1 MVKTEGYITVIGETE
16 AEYTEKRSRF
26 IATLKHCETEE
37 EAAEFINALKSKY
50 WDARHNCYAYSVENG
65 ALKRFSDD
73 GEPHGTAGKPIL
85 SVIDGA
91 GITNVCIVVTRYFGG
106 VLLGTGGLVR
116 AYTKAASDAAAKIAK
131 AVMTPGTVFSAECD
145 YSAAE
150 RLEKLIFDA
159 GGSVENTVYAEN
171 VRYEFFISDTEK
183 QKFTERLKEVF
194 CARITA
200 VSLSVYMVK
209 STEKSIFTAET
220 FKSEKKADCI
230 LILGAGVKDG
240 KPKPM
245 LRDRLLTG
253 IELYKSGAAD
263 KIIMSGDHGRADYD
277 EVNVMRSFAIEQ
289 GVRAEDIFLDH
300 AGFST
305 YDSVYRAK
313 NIFGA
318 ESIITVSQKYHLYRA
333 LYISE
338 KLDVKAAGVAA
349 DLNPYGGQL
358 KRDIREII
366 ARDKDFFKCIIK
378 PEAEIMGDKIPLDGD
393 GSITLG

>member
-1 MVKTEGYITVIGETE
+1 M
-16 AEYTEKRSRF
+16 KR
-26 IATLKHCETEE
+26 
-37 EAAEFINALKSKY
+37 KY
-50 WDARHNCYAYSVENG
+50 
-65 ALKRFSDD
+65 
-73 GEPHGTAGKPIL
+73 
-85 SVIDGA
+85 
-91 GITNVCIVVTRYFGG
+91 
-106 VLLGTGGLVR
+106 
-116 AYTKAASDAAAKIAK
+116 KA
-131 AVMTPGTVFSAECD
+131 
-145 YSAAE
+145 
-150 RLEKLIFDA
+150 LIFVILGIA
-159 GGSVENTVYAEN
+159 FLIGIA
-171 VRYEFFISDTEK
+171 
-183 QKFTERLKEVF
+183 
-194 CARITA
+194 A

-209 STEKSIFTAET
+209 TTEKSIFTADT
-220 FKSEKKADCI
+220 FKNDEKADCI

-253 IELYKSGAAD
+253 IELYKSGAAE

-277 EVNVMRSFAIEQ
+277 EVNVMRAFALEQ
-289 GVRAEDIFLDH
+289 GVKAEDIFLDH

-318 ESIITVSQKYHLYRA
+318 ENIITVSQKYHLYRA
-333 LYISE
+333 LYIAK
-338 KLDVKAAGVAA
+338 KLDVKAAGVSA

>member
-1 MVKTEGYITVIGETE
+1 MKRKYKAVI
-16 AEYTEKRSRF
+16 F
-26 IATLKHCETEE
+26 VVL
-37 EAAEFINALKSKY
+37 
-50 WDARHNCYAYSVENG
+50 
-65 ALKRFSDD
+65 
-73 GEPHGTAGKPIL
+73 
-85 SVIDGA
+85 
-91 GITNVCIVVTRYFGG
+91 GI
-106 VLLGTGGLVR
+106 VLLIG
-116 AYTKAASDAAAKIAK
+116 IA
-131 AVMTPGTVFSAECD
+131 
-145 YSAAE
+145 
-150 RLEKLIFDA
+150 
-159 GGSVENTVYAEN
+159 
-171 VRYEFFISDTEK
+171 
-183 QKFTERLKEVF
+183 
-194 CARITA
+194 A

-209 STEKSIFTAET
+209 ATEKSVFTADT
-220 FKSEKKADCI
+220 FKNDEKADCI

-240 KPKPM
+240 RPKPM

-253 IELYKSGAAD
+253 IELYKSGAAE

-277 EVNVMRSFAIEQ
+277 EVNVMRAFAIEQ

-318 ESIITVSQKYHLYRA
+318 ENIIIVSQKYHLYRA

-338 KLDVKAAGVAA
+338 KLDVKAAGVSA
-349 DLNPYGGQL
+349 DLNTYGGQL

-366 ARDKDFFKCIIK
+366 ARDKDFFKCIVK

>member
-1 MVKTEGYITVIGETE
+1 MKRKYKVLIFVI
-16 AEYTEKRSRF
+16 
-26 IATLKHCETEE
+26 
-37 EAAEFINALKSKY
+37 
-50 WDARHNCYAYSVENG
+50 
-65 ALKRFSDD
+65 
-73 GEPHGTAGKPIL
+73 
-85 SVIDGA
+85 A
-91 GITNVCIVVTRYFGG
+91 GIA
-106 VLLGTGGLVR
+106 LLIG
-116 AYTKAASDAAAKIAK
+116 
-131 AVMTPGTVFSAECD
+131 
-145 YSAAE
+145 
-150 RLEKLIFDA
+150 
-159 GGSVENTVYAEN
+159 
-171 VRYEFFISDTEK
+171 
-183 QKFTERLKEVF
+183 
-194 CARITA
+194 ITA

-209 STEKSIFTAET
+209 ATEKNIFTADT
-220 FKSEKKADCI
+220 FKNDEKADCI
-230 LILGAGVKDG
+230 LILGAGVKDD

-253 IELYKSGAAD
+253 IELYKSGAAE

-277 EVNVMRSFAIEQ
+277 EVNVMRAFALEQ

-318 ESIITVSQKYHLYRA
+318 ENIIIVSQKYHLYRA

-338 KLDVKAAGVAA
+338 KLDVKAAGVSAN
-349 DLNPYGGQL
+349 LNTYGGQL

-393 GSITLG
+393 GSVTLG

>member
-1 MVKTEGYITVIGETE
+1 MKRKYKAVI
-16 AEYTEKRSRF
+16 F
-26 IATLKHCETEE
+26 VVL
-37 EAAEFINALKSKY
+37 
-50 WDARHNCYAYSVENG
+50 
-65 ALKRFSDD
+65 
-73 GEPHGTAGKPIL
+73 
-85 SVIDGA
+85 
-91 GITNVCIVVTRYFGG
+91 GI
-106 VLLGTGGLVR
+106 VLLIG
-116 AYTKAASDAAAKIAK
+116 IA
-131 AVMTPGTVFSAECD
+131 
-145 YSAAE
+145 
-150 RLEKLIFDA
+150 
-159 GGSVENTVYAEN
+159 
-171 VRYEFFISDTEK
+171 
-183 QKFTERLKEVF
+183 
-194 CARITA
+194 A

-209 STEKSIFTAET
+209 ATEKSVFTADT
-220 FKSEKKADCI
+220 FKNDEKADCI

-245 LRDRLLTG
+245 LRDRLLAG
-253 IELYKSGAAD
+253 IELYKSGAAK

-318 ESIITVSQKYHLYRA
+318 ENIIIVSQKYHLYRA

-338 KLDVKAAGVAA
+338 KLDVKAAGVSAN
-349 DLNPYGGQL
+349 LNTYGGQL

-366 ARDKDFFKCIIK
+366 ARDKDFFKCIVK

>member
-1 MVKTEGYITVIGETE
+1 MKRKYKVLIFVI
-16 AEYTEKRSRF
+16 
-26 IATLKHCETEE
+26 
-37 EAAEFINALKSKY
+37 
-50 WDARHNCYAYSVENG
+50 
-65 ALKRFSDD
+65 
-73 GEPHGTAGKPIL
+73 
-85 SVIDGA
+85 A
-91 GITNVCIVVTRYFGG
+91 GIA
-106 VLLGTGGLVR
+106 LLIG
-116 AYTKAASDAAAKIAK
+116 
-131 AVMTPGTVFSAECD
+131 
-145 YSAAE
+145 
-150 RLEKLIFDA
+150 
-159 GGSVENTVYAEN
+159 
-171 VRYEFFISDTEK
+171 
-183 QKFTERLKEVF
+183 
-194 CARITA
+194 ITA

-209 STEKSIFTAET
+209 ATEKNIFTADT
-220 FKSEKKADCI
+220 FKNDEKADCI

-253 IELYKSGAAD
+253 IELYKSGAAE

-277 EVNVMRSFAIEQ
+277 EVNVMRAFALEQ
-289 GVRAEDIFLDH
+289 GVSAEDIFLDH

-318 ESIITVSQKYHLYRA
+318 ENIIIVSQKYHLYRA

-338 KLDVKAAGVAA
+338 KLDVKAAGVSA
-349 DLNPYGGQL
+349 DLNSYGGQL

-366 ARDKDFFKCIIK
+366 ARDKEFFKCIVK

>member
-1 MVKTEGYITVIGETE
+1 MKRKYKAVI
-16 AEYTEKRSRF
+16 F
-26 IATLKHCETEE
+26 VVL
-37 EAAEFINALKSKY
+37 
-50 WDARHNCYAYSVENG
+50 
-65 ALKRFSDD
+65 
-73 GEPHGTAGKPIL
+73 
-85 SVIDGA
+85 
-91 GITNVCIVVTRYFGG
+91 GI
-106 VLLGTGGLVR
+106 VLLIG
-116 AYTKAASDAAAKIAK
+116 IA
-131 AVMTPGTVFSAECD
+131 
-145 YSAAE
+145 
-150 RLEKLIFDA
+150 
-159 GGSVENTVYAEN
+159 
-171 VRYEFFISDTEK
+171 
-183 QKFTERLKEVF
+183 
-194 CARITA
+194 A

-209 STEKSIFTAET
+209 ATEKNIFTADT
-220 FKSEKKADCI
+220 FKNDEKADCI

-245 LRDRLLTG
+245 LRDRLLAG
-253 IELYKSGAAD
+253 IELYKSGAAE

-277 EVNVMRSFAIEQ
+277 EVNVMRAFALEQ

-318 ESIITVSQKYHLYRA
+318 ENIIIVSQKYHLYRA
-333 LYISE
+333 LYIAK
-338 KLDVKAAGVAA
+338 KLDVKAAGVSA
-349 DLNPYGGQL
+349 DLNTYGGQL

>member
-1 MVKTEGYITVIGETE
+1 MKRKYKAVI
-16 AEYTEKRSRF
+16 F
-26 IATLKHCETEE
+26 VVL
-37 EAAEFINALKSKY
+37 
-50 WDARHNCYAYSVENG
+50 
-65 ALKRFSDD
+65 
-73 GEPHGTAGKPIL
+73 
-85 SVIDGA
+85 
-91 GITNVCIVVTRYFGG
+91 GI
-106 VLLGTGGLVR
+106 VLLIG
-116 AYTKAASDAAAKIAK
+116 IA
-131 AVMTPGTVFSAECD
+131 
-145 YSAAE
+145 
-150 RLEKLIFDA
+150 
-159 GGSVENTVYAEN
+159 
-171 VRYEFFISDTEK
+171 
-183 QKFTERLKEVF
+183 
-194 CARITA
+194 A

-209 STEKSIFTAET
+209 ATEKSVFTADT
-220 FKSEKKADCI
+220 FKNDEKADCI

-253 IELYKSGAAD
+253 IELYKSGAAK

-277 EVNVMRSFAIEQ
+277 EVNVMRAFALEQ

-318 ESIITVSQKYHLYRA
+318 ENIIIVSQKYHLYRA

-338 KLDVKAAGVAA
+338 KLDVKAAGVSA
-349 DLNPYGGQL
+349 DLNTYGGQL

-366 ARDKDFFKCIIK
+366 ARDKDFFKCIVK

-393 GSITLG
+393 GSVTLG

>member
-1 MVKTEGYITVIGETE
+1 MKRKYKVLIFVI
-16 AEYTEKRSRF
+16 
-26 IATLKHCETEE
+26 
-37 EAAEFINALKSKY
+37 
-50 WDARHNCYAYSVENG
+50 
-65 ALKRFSDD
+65 
-73 GEPHGTAGKPIL
+73 
-85 SVIDGA
+85 A
-91 GITNVCIVVTRYFGG
+91 GIA
-106 VLLGTGGLVR
+106 LLIG
-116 AYTKAASDAAAKIAK
+116 
-131 AVMTPGTVFSAECD
+131 
-145 YSAAE
+145 
-150 RLEKLIFDA
+150 
-159 GGSVENTVYAEN
+159 
-171 VRYEFFISDTEK
+171 
-183 QKFTERLKEVF
+183 
-194 CARITA
+194 ITA
-200 VSLSVYMVK
+200 VSLSAYMVK
-209 STEKSIFTAET
+209 ATEKNIFTADT
-220 FKSEKKADCI
+220 FENDEKADCI

-253 IELYKSGAAD
+253 IELYKSGAAK

-318 ESIITVSQKYHLYRA
+318 ENIIIVSQKYHLYRA

-338 KLDVKAAGVAA
+338 KLDVKAAGVSAN
-349 DLNPYGGQL
+349 LNTYGGQL

-378 PEAEIMGDKIPLDGD
+378 PGAEIMGDKIPLDGD

>member
-1 MVKTEGYITVIGETE
+1 MKRKYKVLIFVI
-16 AEYTEKRSRF
+16 
-26 IATLKHCETEE
+26 
-37 EAAEFINALKSKY
+37 
-50 WDARHNCYAYSVENG
+50 
-65 ALKRFSDD
+65 
-73 GEPHGTAGKPIL
+73 
-85 SVIDGA
+85 A
-91 GITNVCIVVTRYFGG
+91 GIA
-106 VLLGTGGLVR
+106 LLIG
-116 AYTKAASDAAAKIAK
+116 
-131 AVMTPGTVFSAECD
+131 
-145 YSAAE
+145 
-150 RLEKLIFDA
+150 
-159 GGSVENTVYAEN
+159 
-171 VRYEFFISDTEK
+171 
-183 QKFTERLKEVF
+183 
-194 CARITA
+194 ITA
-200 VSLSVYMVK
+200 ISLSAYMVK
-209 STEKSIFTAET
+209 ATEKNIITAET

-318 ESIITVSQKYHLYRA
+318 ENIIIVSQKYHLYRA

-338 KLDVKAAGVAA
+338 KLDVKAAGVSAN
-349 DLNPYGGQL
+349 LNTYGGQL

-378 PEAEIMGDKIPLDGD
+378 PGAEIMGDKIPLDGD

>member
-1 MVKTEGYITVIGETE
+1 MKRKYKAVI
-16 AEYTEKRSRF
+16 F
-26 IATLKHCETEE
+26 VVL
-37 EAAEFINALKSKY
+37 
-50 WDARHNCYAYSVENG
+50 
-65 ALKRFSDD
+65 
-73 GEPHGTAGKPIL
+73 
-85 SVIDGA
+85 
-91 GITNVCIVVTRYFGG
+91 GI
-106 VLLGTGGLVR
+106 VLLIG
-116 AYTKAASDAAAKIAK
+116 IA
-131 AVMTPGTVFSAECD
+131 
-145 YSAAE
+145 
-150 RLEKLIFDA
+150 
-159 GGSVENTVYAEN
+159 
-171 VRYEFFISDTEK
+171 
-183 QKFTERLKEVF
+183 
-194 CARITA
+194 A

-209 STEKSIFTAET
+209 ATEKNIFTADT
-220 FKSEKKADCI
+220 FKNDEKADCI

-253 IELYKSGAAD
+253 IELYKSGAAK

-277 EVNVMRSFAIEQ
+277 EVNVMRAFALEQ

-318 ESIITVSQKYHLYRA
+318 ENIIIVSQKYHLYRA

-338 KLDVKAAGVAA
+338 KLDVKAAGVSAN
-349 DLNPYGGQL
+349 LNTYGGQL

-366 ARDKDFFKCIIK
+366 ARDKDFFKCIVK

>member
-1 MVKTEGYITVIGETE
+1 MKRKYKAVI
-16 AEYTEKRSRF
+16 F
-26 IATLKHCETEE
+26 VVL
-37 EAAEFINALKSKY
+37 
-50 WDARHNCYAYSVENG
+50 
-65 ALKRFSDD
+65 
-73 GEPHGTAGKPIL
+73 
-85 SVIDGA
+85 
-91 GITNVCIVVTRYFGG
+91 GI
-106 VLLGTGGLVR
+106 VLLIG
-116 AYTKAASDAAAKIAK
+116 IA
-131 AVMTPGTVFSAECD
+131 
-145 YSAAE
+145 
-150 RLEKLIFDA
+150 
-159 GGSVENTVYAEN
+159 
-171 VRYEFFISDTEK
+171 
-183 QKFTERLKEVF
+183 
-194 CARITA
+194 A

-209 STEKSIFTAET
+209 ATEKNIFTADT
-220 FKSEKKADCI
+220 FKNDEKADCI

-253 IELYKSGAAD
+253 IELYKSGAAK

-277 EVNVMRSFAIEQ
+277 EVNVMRAFALEQ

-318 ESIITVSQKYHLYRA
+318 ENIIIVSQKYHLYRA

-338 KLDVKAAGVAA
+338 KLDVKAAGVSA
-349 DLNPYGGQL
+349 DLNTYGGQL

-366 ARDKDFFKCIIK
+366 ARDKDFFKCIVK

>member
-1 MVKTEGYITVIGETE
+1 MKRKYKAVI
-16 AEYTEKRSRF
+16 F
-26 IATLKHCETEE
+26 VVL
-37 EAAEFINALKSKY
+37 
-50 WDARHNCYAYSVENG
+50 
-65 ALKRFSDD
+65 
-73 GEPHGTAGKPIL
+73 
-85 SVIDGA
+85 
-91 GITNVCIVVTRYFGG
+91 GI
-106 VLLGTGGLVR
+106 VLLIG
-116 AYTKAASDAAAKIAK
+116 IA
-131 AVMTPGTVFSAECD
+131 
-145 YSAAE
+145 
-150 RLEKLIFDA
+150 
-159 GGSVENTVYAEN
+159 
-171 VRYEFFISDTEK
+171 
-183 QKFTERLKEVF
+183 
-194 CARITA
+194 A

-209 STEKSIFTAET
+209 ATEKNIFTADT
-220 FKSEKKADCI
+220 FKNDEKADCI
-230 LILGAGVKDG
+230 LILGGGVKDG

-253 IELYKSGAAD
+253 IELYKSGAAE

-277 EVNVMRSFAIEQ
+277 EVNVMRAFALEQ

-318 ESIITVSQKYHLYRA
+318 ENIIIVSQKYHLYRA

-338 KLDVKAAGVAA
+338 KLDVKAAGVSAN
-349 DLNPYGGQL
+349 LNTYGGQL

-366 ARDKDFFKCIIK
+366 ARDKDFFKCIVK